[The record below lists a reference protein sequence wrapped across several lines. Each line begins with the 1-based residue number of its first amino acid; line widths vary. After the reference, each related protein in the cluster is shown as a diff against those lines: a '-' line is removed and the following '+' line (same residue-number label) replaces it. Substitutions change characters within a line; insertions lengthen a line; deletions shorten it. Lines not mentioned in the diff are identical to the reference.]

1 MIKFNEWVKL
11 KENMWGN
18 IPVKG
23 RKPSDGPS
31 GANGGM
37 QGVAPQQQAPMGQKM
52 MKKKME
58 KKMEK

>member
-23 RKPSDGPS
+23 RKPSDGAG
-31 GANGGM
+31 GAGM
-37 QGVAPQQQAPMGQKM
+37 QGVAPQQGAMGQKM
-52 MKKKME
+52 MKKME
-58 KKMEK
+58 KKMEKK